1 MDEVEV
7 TVRREA
13 VELLEERMS
22 VIGFNEPVRPVE
34 GVAERVTVPENAF
47 RLVVVIDEVADEPA
61 INVRELGLA
70 LSEKSGVML
79 AGWTASPTMTQSA
92 LRGSP
97 NPTAKLVT
105 GAFTI
110 SYSAAIGAPGL
121 DVMNVN
127 PVPGVSG
134 AAPCQMPP
142 ITMSPGLLVE
152 TNADASVLS
161 PLAVLGNEAFGSKGE
176 LKLAP
181 VMPNAISPLYSPPY

>member
-7 TVRREA
+7 TVRWEA
-13 VELLEERMS
+13 AELLEESTKVM
-22 VIGFNEPVRPVE
+22 GFNEPVRPV
-34 GVAERVTVPENAF
+34 GAISERVTVPENAF
-47 RLVVVIDEVADEPA
+47 RLIAVIDEVADEPA

-79 AGWTASPTMTQSA
+79 AGWTASPTRTQSA

-97 NPTAKLVT
+97 NPMAKFVTAVL
-105 GAFTI
+105 AI

-127 PVPGVSG
+127 LVPGVNG

-142 ITMSPGLLVE
+142 ITISPGLSVE
-152 TNADASVLS
+152 TNADASVLV
-161 PLAVLGNEAFGSKGE
+161 PLAVLGNEALGSKGE

-181 VMPNAISPLYSPPY
+181 VMPN